1 MWKEIGSIFSRIGRS
16 GDDCRVVVLMGQGKS
31 FCAGIDLSDPSLLVT
46 KSHNNHTSNDNDND
60 DDDDDLARWGIGFRP
75 KIQEMQ
81 SCFTALEQ
89 CPVPVLAVI
98 HGACVGA
105 GLDLICC
112 TDIRLSSPDALYSV
126 REVRLGLA
134 ADIGTLQR
142 LPKLCGSSSQI
153 REWIYTG
160 DDMTAKDALQVG
172 LVSRLSDTLLTDAL
186 QLACRIASLS
196 PVAIAVTKSSLM
208 YSRDHSIAD
217 GLEHIAIL
225 NSLALMSK
233 DVGLSHVPNDDS
245 PSGFKGMAPYSK
257 L

>member
-1 MWKEIGSIFSRIGRS
+1 
-16 GDDCRVVVLMGQGKS
+16 MGHGKS
-31 FCAGIDLSDPSLLVT
+31 FCAGIDMSDPSLLIG
-46 KSHNNHTSNDNDND
+46 KSD
-60 DDDDDLARWGIGFRP
+60 DDTDIARWGIGFRP

-81 SCFTALEQ
+81 SCFTSLEQ
-89 CPVPVLAVI
+89 CPVPVIAAI

-112 TDIRLSSPDALYSV
+112 TDIRISSTDAMYSV

-160 DDMTAKDALQVG
+160 DNMTAKDAVQVG
-172 LVSRLSDTLLTDAL
+172 LVSRLSDSIVTDAL
-186 QLACRIASLS
+186 QLACRIATMS
-196 PVAIAVTKSSLM
+196 PVAIAVSTSSLT
-208 YSRDHSIAD
+208 YSRDHSVSD
-217 GLEHIAIL
+217 GLEHIATL
-225 NSLALMSK
+225 NSLALMTK
-233 DVGLSHVPNDDS
+233 DVGLSPDEKGS
-245 PSGFKGMAPYSK
+245 PTRFKGLAPHSK